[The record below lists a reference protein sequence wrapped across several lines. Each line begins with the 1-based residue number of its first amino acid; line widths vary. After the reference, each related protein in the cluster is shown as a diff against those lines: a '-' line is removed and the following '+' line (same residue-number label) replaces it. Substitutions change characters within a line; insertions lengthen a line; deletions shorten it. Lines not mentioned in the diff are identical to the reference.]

1 MNLQVDTHIFRYN
14 QLLPVCVTN
23 HHNILHIKTLRWRY
37 KTVLSLLR
45 VLTYKWAQSCSYIQ
59 YYRETW
65 HDSQYSKA
73 TFKSH
78 NKAFVKSTLSRTLSC
93 IFLTLS
99 LWSRYFQNLFKRFF
113 MFRFYTRWNIPS
125 LSAYLSPT
133 IFNFLRQAWSSV
145 SFGRV
150 YWHFEEESRV
160 VMFYALWIILNVLNS
175 NKDSSSNSCQIS
187 SNLWSFSIWKRN
199 TCIQYKDI
207 ENKNQRTRFLQLGAV
222 IATAVKKNTSKRNN
236 SI

>member
-1 MNLQVDTHIFRYN
+1 MSSELLHISN
-14 QLLPVCVTN
+14 TIEKLDMI
-23 HHNILHIKTLRWRY
+23 HNIQKPHSNLITKH
-37 KTVLSLLR
+37 LSNQR
-45 VLTYKWAQSCSYIQ
+45 
-59 YYRETW
+59 
-65 HDSQYSKA
+65 
-73 TFKSH
+73 
-78 NKAFVKSTLSRTLSC
+78 C

-207 ENKNQRTRFLQLGAV
+207 ESKNQRTRFLQLGAV
-222 IATAVKKNTSKRNN
+222 IATAVKITSKRNN